1 MYRLSLIHHSDI
13 PVNILNEVIRLKSIC
28 WPYSYDDQL
37 KWMNEH
43 LKGSDIHVLLSL
55 NERNIAYLNLIEIDL
70 VINGK
75 TVSGLGVGN
84 VCSEIRGNG
93 WGTEL
98 MLRTNNILRKYKRT
112 GLLFCRNR
120 LVNFY
125 GMCKW
130 KKIDSS
136 KMKVIFDCNNIVS
149 MYFNYDE
156 PIEMLEFTGSIF

>member
-1 MYRLSLIHHSDI
+1 MFRLSLIPHSDI
-13 PVNILNEVIRLKSIC
+13 SGDILNEVIRLKSIC

-37 KWMNEH
+37 KWMHEN

-55 NERNIAYLNLIEIDL
+55 DDRHVGYLNLIEINV

-98 MLRTNNILRKYKRT
+98 MLRTNNILRKYRKT

-136 KMKVIFDCNNIVS
+136 KMSVKFDCINIVS

-156 PIEMLEFTGSIF
+156 PIELLEFTGSLF